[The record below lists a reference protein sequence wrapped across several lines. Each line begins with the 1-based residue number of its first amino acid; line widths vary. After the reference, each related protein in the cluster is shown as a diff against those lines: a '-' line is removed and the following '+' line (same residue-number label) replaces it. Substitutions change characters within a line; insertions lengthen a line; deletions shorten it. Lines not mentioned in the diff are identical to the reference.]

1 MKLPF
6 EFAQHSVT
14 AVSLCVTDLSC
25 FSLQCVAPSGCCE
38 RLVLM
43 VEGMTEGTSVRTRGR
58 VKLRFPLVF

>member
-14 AVSLCVTDLSC
+14 AVSLCLTDLSC
-25 FSLQCVAPSGCCE
+25 FSLQCCE

-43 VEGMTEGTSVRTRGR
+43 VEGMTELGLGGE
-58 VKLRFPLVF
+58 LN